1 MPTSSPG
8 NDVRQGSACKGLQPA
23 QGITLLELI
32 VVLAIIG
39 LIVGVTLPAAT
50 SGLASIHLRGAA
62 SDVAS
67 FLNTALNRAERH
79 EQTVEVIINPKES
92 KLSLDSTEPGYTR
105 TLNLPEGIRIAG
117 DNPVRVLLMPGSAPP
132 RVAIDLSNEKGA
144 HRIVRLDPVTGIPEI
159 QAVTPQ

>member
-8 NDVRQGSACKGLQPA
+8 SKAGFRLSGGV
-23 QGITLLELI
+23 TLIELM

-62 SDVAS
+62 SDVAT
-67 FLNTALNRAERH
+67 FLTTALNRAERH
-79 EQTVEVIINPKES
+79 EQTVEVIINPKDS
-92 KLSLDSTEPGYTR
+92 KLYLDSTEPGYTR
-105 TLNLPEGIRIAG
+105 TLNLPEGVHIVG
-117 DNPVRVLLMPGSAPP
+117 DNPTRLLLMPGSAPP
-132 RVAIDLSNEKGA
+132 RVTIDLTNEKGA
-144 HRIVRLDPVTGIPEI
+144 HRIVRLDPITGVPEI